1 MRDFDFGRLEEGEG
15 RGVWPVG
22 MEEAGRTVKFMWRIL
37 GIGPDFV
44 LLNNLF
50 ALRHLIRSESREEY
64 QQRLIQVNF
73 TSKIKSANIC

>member
-1 MRDFDFGRLEEGEG
+1 
-15 RGVWPVG
+15 